1 MLAVT
6 NESLNEEKEKNMKQ
20 STGLMVFWANIDPEN
35 WLEYQQ
41 WHNCQHIPERVAIE
55 GFHIGRRYRSAA
67 DPSRFMMFYET
78 QSPESLQ
85 GAGYLHALSNPTAWT
100 KKSLSWFR
108 NGARS
113 VYRRRRVTN
122 EAYQHEAPLLLVI
135 RYDTDQEWAACTNAT
150 VRRVQQYVM
159 DDSGSNVKTTE
170 QSIHGAVPTAR
181 RCLALAE
188 SDDSSILEAARAG
201 AIDLLALAQA
211 IGLPD
216 GQSADLELYWLEI
229 AIKSPNS

>member
-1 MLAVT
+1 MT
-6 NESLNEEKEKNMKQ
+6 QN
-20 STGLMVFWANIDPEN
+20 TGLMAFWANIDPEN

-55 GFHIGRRYRSAA
+55 GFRIGRRYRLVA

-78 QSPESLQ
+78 QSPESLR
-85 GAGYLHALSNPTAWT
+85 GAGYLHALANPTAWS
-100 KKSLSWFR
+100 KKSLGWFR

-113 VYRRRRVTN
+113 VYRRCAVTS
-122 EAYQHEAPLLLVI
+122 EPYEHEAPLLLVI
-135 RYDTDQEWAACTNAT
+135 RYDADQDWAAHKSSTI
-150 VRRVQQYVM
+150 RRVQQYVM
-159 DDSGSNVKTTE
+159 DDSGTNVKTTE
-170 QSIHGAVPTAR
+170 QSIHGAVPTSR

-188 SDDSSILEAARAG
+188 SEDSSLLEAARAG
-201 AIDLLALAQA
+201 AIDLLTLAQA

-229 AIKSPNS
+229 AIKSPNP

>member
-1 MLAVT
+1 MT
-6 NESLNEEKEKNMKQ
+6 QN
-20 STGLMVFWANIDPEN
+20 TGLMAFWANIDPEN

-55 GFHIGRRYRSAA
+55 GFRIGRRYRLVA

-78 QSPESLQ
+78 QSPESLR
-85 GAGYLHALSNPTAWT
+85 GAGYLHALANPTAWS
-100 KKSLSWFR
+100 KKSLGWFR

-113 VYRRRRVTN
+113 VYRRCAVTS
-122 EAYQHEAPLLLVI
+122 EAYEHEAPLLLVI
-135 RYDTDQEWAACTNAT
+135 RYDADQEWTAHKSST

-159 DDSGSNVKTTE
+159 DDSGTNVKTTE
-170 QSIHGAVPTAR
+170 QSIHGAVPTSR

-188 SDDSSILEAARAG
+188 SEDSLLLEAARAG

-211 IGLPD
+211 IGLPK

-229 AIKSPNS
+229 AIKSQNP

>member
-1 MLAVT
+1 MTQNLGLLAI
-6 NESLNEEKEKNMKQ
+6 
-20 STGLMVFWANIDPEN
+20 WANIDPEN

-55 GFHIGRRYRSAA
+55 GFRIGRRYRSAV

-78 QSPESLQ
+78 RSPESLR
-85 GAGYLHALSNPTAWT
+85 GADYLQSLGNPTAWT
-100 KKSLSWFR
+100 KKSLAWFR
-108 NGARS
+108 HGARS
-113 VYRRRRVTN
+113 VYRRSAVTN
-122 EAYQHEAPLLLVI
+122 QAYEHEAQLLLVI
-135 RYDTDQEWAACTNAT
+135 HYDADQEWTAHKSST

-159 DDSGSNVKTTE
+159 DDAGTNVKTTE
-170 QSIHGAVPTAR
+170 QSIHGAVPTSR

-188 SDDSSILEAARAG
+188 SEDSSLLEAARAG

-211 IGLPD
+211 IGLPK

-229 AIKSPNS
+229 AIKSQNP

>member
-1 MLAVT
+1 MTQNLGLLAI
-6 NESLNEEKEKNMKQ
+6 
-20 STGLMVFWANIDPEN
+20 WANIDPEN

-55 GFHIGRRYRSAA
+55 GFRIGRRYRSAV

-78 QSPESLQ
+78 RSPESLQ
-85 GAGYLHALSNPTAWT
+85 GADYLQSLGNPTAWT
-100 KKSLSWFR
+100 KKSLAWFR
-108 NGARS
+108 HGARS
-113 VYRRRRVTN
+113 VYRRSAVTN
-122 EAYQHEAPLLLVI
+122 QAYEHEAQLLLVI
-135 RYDTDQEWAACTNAT
+135 HYDADQEWTAHKSST

-159 DDSGSNVKTTE
+159 DDAGTNVKTTE
-170 QSIHGAVPTAR
+170 QSIHGAVPTSR

-188 SDDSSILEAARAG
+188 SEDSSLLEAARAG

-211 IGLPD
+211 IGLPK

-229 AIKSPNS
+229 AIKSQNP

>member
-1 MLAVT
+1 MTQNLGLLAI
-6 NESLNEEKEKNMKQ
+6 
-20 STGLMVFWANIDPEN
+20 WANIDPEN

-55 GFHIGRRYRSAA
+55 GFRIGRRYRSAA

-78 QSPESLQ
+78 QSPESLR
-85 GAGYLHALSNPTAWT
+85 GADYLHSLGNPTAWT
-100 KKSLSWFR
+100 KKSLAWFR
-108 NGARS
+108 HGARS
-113 VYRRRRVTN
+113 VYRRSAVTN
-122 EAYQHEAPLLLVI
+122 QAYEHEAPLLLVI
-135 RYDTDQEWAACTNAT
+135 HYDAEQEWTAHTSST

-159 DDSGSNVKTTE
+159 DDAGTNVKTTE
-170 QSIHGAVPTAR
+170 QSIHGAVPTPR

-188 SDDSSILEAARAG
+188 SEDSSLLEAASAG

-211 IGLPD
+211 IGLPK

-229 AIKSPNS
+229 AIKSQNP